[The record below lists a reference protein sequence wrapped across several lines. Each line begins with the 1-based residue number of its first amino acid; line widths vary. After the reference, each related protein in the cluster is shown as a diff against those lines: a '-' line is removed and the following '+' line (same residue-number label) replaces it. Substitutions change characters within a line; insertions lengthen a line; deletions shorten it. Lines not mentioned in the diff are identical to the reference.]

1 MNLCPPVAILHRQ
14 KSTYTLVRKNA
25 TTSVQ
30 RVEMS
35 YDGSLVAF
43 LVAADTRFENTL
55 QVMNHMQSPRS
66 RKSSGLVG
74 HDKVLVL
81 EVQVGSA
88 SRLERVTGWLNE
100 YGMLAE

>member
-1 MNLCPPVAILHRQ
+1 
-14 KSTYTLVRKNA
+14 
-25 TTSVQ
+25 
-30 RVEMS
+30 MS

-81 EVQVGSA
+81 EVHTGSA